1 MAVTASKIS
10 DDRDVYSIEYDKD
23 AVNGDTIKATFSN
36 PSDKSVYAG
45 LNDGTFIVTV
55 EKGYKGSD
63 DVLVEGNVGG
73 SDEGEVKF
81 G

>member
-1 MAVTASKIS
+1 MAVTAAKIS

-23 AVNGDTIKATFSN
+23 AVSGDTTKATFSN

-55 EKGYKGSD
+55 AQGYKGTD
-63 DVLVEGNVGG
+63 DVTVEGNVGG
-73 SDEGEVKF
+73 ADTGEVTF